1 MTPWIILVL
10 AVVCAGLAVSIWSW
24 WQMFG
29 GWKLL
34 HPWNSG
40 VQYKVSG
47 LESATAQ
54 EDIYDALSFAL
65 AQLWWEHGRN
75 QYNAWR
81 WLAINLPEI
90 SKLKIY
96 VRSTPAW
103 SDGGRK
109 VAGIL
114 NGNVITVGSDLA
126 ALCHELAHFL
136 RRELDGVD
144 LQAAD
149 ALPLAEQHEH
159 LFWQTNGIQ
168 TAIDNYTVWL
178 KGVVA

>member
-10 AVVCAGLAVSIWSW
+10 AVVCAGLGVSIWSW

-29 GWKLL
+29 GWKPL
-34 HPWNSG
+34 HPWSSG

-47 LESATAQ
+47 YESAAVQ
-54 EDIYDALSFAL
+54 EDIYHALSFAL
-65 AQLWWEHGRN
+65 AQLWLEYGHGRN
-75 QYNAWR
+75 DAWAR
-81 WLAINLPEI
+81 LGTNLPEI

-96 VRSTPAW
+96 VRDTPTW
-103 SDGGRK
+103 NDGGRK
-109 VAGIL
+109 VAGML

-136 RRELDGVD
+136 RRKLDGVD

-168 TAIDNYTVWL
+168 AAIDNYTVWL
-178 KGVVA
+178 KGVA